1 MDIRWS
7 CSLIGASGKARGC
20 PLWDHRALPAYFL
33 SAASLLKADSMA
45 VAAAGCGAPLRP
57 PP

>member
-1 MDIRWS
+1 MKR
-7 CSLIGASGKARGC
+7 IGASGKKRSC
-20 PLWDHRALPAYFL
+20 PLWDRAPAPAYFL